1 MAFLI
6 KHDTNSYIINMF
18 YQVKIGLICFF
29 LTTGYFGYSQGL
41 FKTTTAEVEFFSSA
55 PVEDIQAITNEGIG
69 VLKPVTGEVSF
80 LVQIK
85 SLSFPKALMQEHFNE
100 NYMESDRYP
109 TATFKGKIVGG
120 VDLSSRGI
128 RPVVLSGIL
137 NIHGVSK
144 NREIPASVNIT
155 DNQIILNTN
164 FDVACE
170 DYNIRIPKILWKNI
184 AEVVQVRVNAN
195 LKP

>member
-1 MAFLI
+1 
-6 KHDTNSYIINMF
+6 MF
-18 YQVKIGLICFF
+18 FQIRIWLICFF
-29 LTTGYFGYSQGL
+29 LMVGFNGDAQRLY
-41 FKTTTAEVEFFSSA
+41 KTTSAEVEFFSSA
-55 PVEDIQAITNEGIG
+55 PVEDIQAVTNEGIG
-69 VLKPVTGEVSF
+69 VISPDSGEISF

-100 NYMESDRYP
+100 NFMESDRYP
-109 TATFKGKIVGG
+109 TATFKGKVIGG
-120 VDLSSRGI
+120 IDLSSRGI
-128 RPVVLSGIL
+128 SPIVLSGIL

-144 NREIPASVNIT
+144 KREIPASLKIT

-170 DYNIRIPKILWKNI
+170 DHNIRIPKILWKNI